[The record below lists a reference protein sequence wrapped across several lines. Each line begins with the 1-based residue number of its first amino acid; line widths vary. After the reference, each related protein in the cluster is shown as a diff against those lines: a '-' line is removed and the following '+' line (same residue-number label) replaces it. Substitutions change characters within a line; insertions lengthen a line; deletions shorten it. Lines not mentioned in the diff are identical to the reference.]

1 MSKKRVLVTDDH
13 PSIRFLLRC
22 LVETE
27 QFTVCGEA
35 ANGPEAIEK
44 AKELGPDLI
53 LLDFSMPGMN
63 GGETAKILKKLLPQ
77 VQIILFTLDEESV
90 NEALAAAMGVDRV
103 VAKPGAAFEL
113 LDCMR
118 SVLGLGAKPS
128 TAVGPAS
135 GAD

>member
-13 PSIRFLLRC
+13 ASIRVVLRG

-35 ANGPEAIEK
+35 ANGAEAIEK

-63 GGETAKILKKLLPQ
+63 GGETAKIIKKSMPQ
-77 VQIILFTLDEESV
+77 VRIILFTLGAESAT
-90 NEALAAAMGVDRV
+90 EAFAAATGVDRV
-103 VAKPGAAFEL
+103 IAKPGAAFEL

-118 SVLGLGAKPS
+118 SVLGLP
-128 TAVGPAS
+128 GPAS
-135 GAD
+135 GSD